1 MASET
6 MVLEEST
13 QAPSLETLLPKT
25 IPSVTGNSPVDVII
39 GLRKELAEFQKTNS
53 KEALREALREGLR
66 KELRAACKEALQR
79 GAGAAGCPDG
89 SSYPNIE
96 PIVEYLQER
105 GLIRPKLSRA
115 RIRLLESSLPPN
127 EKTSEGG
134 GS

>member
-53 KEALREALREGLR
+53 KDVLREALR
-66 KELRAACKEALQR
+66 KELRAACKEALHR
-79 GAGAAGCPDG
+79 AGAGADRPD
-89 SSYPNIE
+89 YPNIE

-105 GLIRPKLSRA
+105 GAIRPKLSRA
-115 RIRLLESSLPPN
+115 QIRRLEAALPPH
-127 EKTSEGG
+127 EKKEFGL
-134 GS
+134 

>member
-13 QAPSLETLLPKT
+13 QAPSLETLLPRT
-25 IPSVTGNSPVDVII
+25 IPSATGNGQPQSPADVII
-39 GLRKELAEFQKTNS
+39 GLRKDLAEFQRTSS
-53 KEALREALREGLR
+53 KEALREALR

-115 RIRLLESSLPPN
+115 RIRRLESALPPN

>member
-13 QAPSLETLLPKT
+13 QAPSLETLLPRT
-25 IPSVTGNSPVDVII
+25 IPSATGNGQPRSPADVII
-39 GLRKELAEFQKTNS
+39 GLRKDLAEFQRTSS
-53 KEALREALREGLR
+53 KEALREALR
-66 KELRAACKEALQR
+66 KELRAACKEALLR
-79 GAGAAGCPDG
+79 TAAADCPD
-89 SSYPNIE
+89 YPNIE
-96 PIVEYLQER
+96 PLVEYLQER

>member
-6 MVLEEST
+6 M
-13 QAPSLETLLPKT
+13 ALETPQEELSLRALFPEASDKQ
-25 IPSVTGNSPVDVII
+25 PQSPADVII
-39 GLRKELAEFQKTNS
+39 GLRKDLAEFQRTSS
-53 KEALREALREGLR
+53 KEALRKALR
-66 KELRAACKEALQR
+66 KELRAACKEALLR
-79 GAGAAGCPDG
+79 TAAGADREADG

-105 GLIRPKLSRA
+105 RLVRPKLSRA
-115 RIRLLESSLPPN
+115 RIRRLESALPPN